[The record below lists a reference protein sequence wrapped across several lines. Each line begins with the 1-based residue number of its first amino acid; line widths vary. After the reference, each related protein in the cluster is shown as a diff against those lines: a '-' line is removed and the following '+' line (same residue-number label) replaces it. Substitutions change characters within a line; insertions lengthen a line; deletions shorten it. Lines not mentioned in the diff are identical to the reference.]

1 MLIII
6 RNLIKIIDGN
16 ISNDNEKEK
25 NEKWFVTLLVE
36 TKQDEIFRN
45 VALKK
50 QKQESSPETIGSVFC
65 QQKRH

>member
-6 RNLIKIIDGN
+6 RDLIKIIDGN
-16 ISNDNEKEK
+16 IPNDNEKEK

-36 TKQDEIFRN
+36 TKQDEILRN
-45 VALKK
+45 VALKA

-65 QQKRH
+65 QQNKP